1 MKDEKTISRF
11 LDDIDCLTPLLER
24 TEKLNI
30 FDVLGISRTEI
41 RHSNM
46 LAWLMD
52 PNERHGLGDEV
63 LRGMMDYSSV
73 FSIQDYRSFSIRREW
88 NFIDLMAVSETE
100 KAILC
105 VENKIDTGEHDD
117 QLTRYK
123 KLVDDTWPDYRRV
136 FVYLTP
142 TGKTS
147 SDPEHWIAMG
157 YEVILKIIDA
167 ALAGKQ
173 LSPEADLI
181 IRNYTDTIRR
191 HVIRDDSIRKTCGE
205 IYRKHRTALEQIWS
219 KSVGTDERKAVEE
232 ISLKYQAALDL
243 IWKYRPSKESDHI
256 ADTIHLWAKLQTE
269 DGKIEM
275 APDNTTNATTRFKT
289 KYMSSLLPDV
299 EGGRSA
305 WKTENFYFYEIRNQ
319 AGVRE
324 HEVYIQLS
332 VGSQGIPDDLRKTCD
347 LINRYFPA
355 NQKKEDWDYR
365 INFSTK
371 HIFISEDAD
380 DEAIINQLD
389 ALLEDVFSF
398 ENELAIALR
407 TEKPLL

>member
-1 MKDEKTISRF
+1 MKDENSINRF
-11 LDDIDCLTPLLER
+11 LEDIDCMAPLLER

-147 SDPEHWIAMG
+147 SDPGHWIAMG

-167 ALAGKQ
+167 ALAGKL
-173 LSPEADLI
+173 LSPEADLL
-181 IRNYTDTIRR
+181 IRNYADTIRR
-191 HVIRDDSIRKTCGE
+191 YVIRDDSIRKTCE
-205 IYRKHRTALEQIWS
+205 DIYWKHQDALELIWS
-219 KSVGTDERKAVEE
+219 KGSGTGERKAVEE
-232 ISLKYQAALDL
+232 IFLKYQAALDL
-243 IWKYRPSKESDHI
+243 IRKYRPSKGSDHI
-256 ADTIHLWAKLQTE
+256 ADTIHLWAKQQTE
-269 DGKIEM
+269 DGKIEV
-275 APDNTTNATTRFKT
+275 APESSSNATTRFKT
-289 KYMSSLLPDV
+289 KYMSSLLPDI

-319 AGVRE
+319 TGDRE

-332 VGSQGIPDDLRKTCD
+332 IGSQGIPEDLRRTCD

-365 INFSTK
+365 INFSTR
-371 HIFISEDAD
+371 HTFISEDAD
-380 DEAIINQLD
+380 DEVIINQLN

-398 ENELAIALR
+398 ENDLAAAIGAS
-407 TEKPLL
+407 KSLL